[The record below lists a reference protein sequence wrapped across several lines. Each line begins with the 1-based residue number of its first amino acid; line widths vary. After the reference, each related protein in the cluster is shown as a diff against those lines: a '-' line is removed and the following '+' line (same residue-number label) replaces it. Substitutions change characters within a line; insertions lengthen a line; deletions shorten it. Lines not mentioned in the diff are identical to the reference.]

1 MDLLSLW
8 EKMLANLK
16 QVLPKEIFTN
26 WFEGNI
32 IPYSYSEEENL
43 LILDTMTNFLRDYV
57 SKKYT
62 DVLETI
68 AEEVIG
74 HKTRVQLITSQEK
87 TPTHDKTEAV
97 AETITLPP
105 KPGTTS
111 HVGKPAQAVPT
122 EWVQPELPMN
132 DTMPA
137 IKDAAPLSLTTE
149 SSPYNNN
156 LNKDYTFDNFI
167 VGNSNRVA
175 TAVAKSIA
183 AAPAQKWNP
192 FYIYGDSGL
201 GKTHLMHAI
210 GHELLKNFPN
220 MRLLCITSEDFVN
233 EFIQCIQDQNTESFR
248 RRYRNVDVLFVDDI
262 QFLGRGE
269 KESSKEEFFHIRV
282 LLEALQTKS
291 NVTLPLVKHAISYI
305 TDAQDEKK
313 YITIDEI
320 TTYIC
325 QHYNINYKELMGKK
339 KTKDIALPRQIAMY
353 MCRELTGNTYPHIG
367 TAFNGRDHT
376 TVMHA
381 CTKIMERAKE
391 DRHFKEHIEKMMNE
405 IRGVD
410 N

>member
-105 KPGTTS
+105 KQSTPQAETVTAAN
-111 HVGKPAQAVPT
+111 VGKPAQAVPT

-132 DTMPA
+132 DAMPA

-192 FYIYGDSGL
+192 FYIYGDS
-201 GKTHLMHAI
+201 ASARPI
-210 GHELLKNFPN
+210 
-220 MRLLCITSEDFVN
+220 
-233 EFIQCIQDQNTESFR
+233 
-248 RRYRNVDVLFVDDI
+248 
-262 QFLGRGE
+262 
-269 KESSKEEFFHIRV
+269 
-282 LLEALQTKS
+282 
-291 NVTLPLVKHAISYI
+291 
-305 TDAQDEKK
+305 
-313 YITIDEI
+313 
-320 TTYIC
+320 
-325 QHYNINYKELMGKK
+325 
-339 KTKDIALPRQIAMY
+339 
-353 MCRELTGNTYPHIG
+353 
-367 TAFNGRDHT
+367 
-376 TVMHA
+376 
-381 CTKIMERAKE
+381 
-391 DRHFKEHIEKMMNE
+391 
-405 IRGVD
+405 
-410 N
+410 

>member
-74 HKTRVQLITSQEK
+74 HKTRVQLITIQEK

-97 AETITLPP
+97 AAEPV
-105 KPGTTS
+105 TTS
-111 HVGKPAQAVPT
+111 NVGKPAQAVPT

-132 DTMPA
+132 DAMPA

-192 FYIYGDSGL
+192 FYI
-201 GKTHLMHAI
+201 T
-210 GHELLKNFPN
+210 
-220 MRLLCITSEDFVN
+220 
-233 EFIQCIQDQNTESFR
+233 
-248 RRYRNVDVLFVDDI
+248 
-262 QFLGRGE
+262 
-269 KESSKEEFFHIRV
+269 
-282 LLEALQTKS
+282 
-291 NVTLPLVKHAISYI
+291 
-305 TDAQDEKK
+305 
-313 YITIDEI
+313 
-320 TTYIC
+320 
-325 QHYNINYKELMGKK
+325 
-339 KTKDIALPRQIAMY
+339 
-353 MCRELTGNTYPHIG
+353 G
-367 TAFNGRDHT
+367 TAAWARP
-376 TVMHA
+376 
-381 CTKIMERAKE
+381 I
-391 DRHFKEHIEKMMNE
+391 
-405 IRGVD
+405 
-410 N
+410 

>member
-16 QVLPKEIFTN
+16 HVLPTEIFTN

-62 DVLETI
+62 DILETV
-68 AEEVIG
+68 AQDAIG
-74 HKTRVQLITSQEK
+74 RPTRVQLITSQEK
-87 TPTHDKTEAV
+87 KPAGESQSEAV
-97 AETITLPP
+97 AETITLP
-105 KPGTTS
+105 S
-111 HVGKPAQAVPT
+111 KPAATPAPTETVVPDTHSVPSRQT
-122 EWVQPELPMN
+122 EWVQPELPISDDN
-132 DTMPA
+132 TAPMPIVKEA
-137 IKDAAPLSLTTE
+137 VPVKPDET
-149 SSPYNNN
+149 PYNNN

-192 FYIYGDSGL
+192 FYIYGGSGL

-233 EFIQCIQDQNTESFR
+233 EFIQCIQDKNTESFR

-262 QFLGRGE
+262 QFLGRGD
-269 KESSKEEFFHIRV
+269 KESSKEEFFHTFNK
-282 LLEALQTKS
+282 L
-291 NVTLPLVKHAISYI
+291 Y
-305 TDAQDEKK
+305 QDKK
-313 YITIDEI
+313 
-320 TTYIC
+320 
-325 QHYNINYKELMGKK
+325 QM
-339 KTKDIALPRQIAMY
+339 
-353 MCRELTGNTYPHIG
+353 
-367 TAFNGRDHT
+367 
-376 TVMHA
+376 V
-381 CTKIMERAKE
+381 
-391 DRHFKEHIEKMMNE
+391 
-405 IRGVD
+405 
-410 N
+410 

>member
-1 MDLLSLW
+1 MIIVFPPFCVPLIPFIHNSGYTHIHFIWYTLCHAQFYAQIGRIIMDLLSLW

-62 DVLETI
+62 DILETV
-68 AEEVIG
+68 AQDAIG
-74 HKTRVQLITSQEK
+74 RPTRVQLITSQEK
-87 TPTHDKTEAV
+87 KPAGESQSEAV
-97 AETITLPP
+97 AETITLP
-105 KPGTTS
+105 S
-111 HVGKPAQAVPT
+111 KPAATPAPTETVVPDTHSVPSGQT
-122 EWVQPELPMN
+122 EWVQPELPISDDN
-132 DTMPA
+132 TAPMPIVKEA
-137 IKDAAPLSLTTE
+137 VPVKPDET
-149 SSPYNNN
+149 PYNNN

-192 FYIYGDSGL
+192 FYIYGGSGL

-233 EFIQCIQDQNTESFR
+233 EFIQCIQDKNTESFR

-262 QFLGRGE
+262 QFLGRGD
-269 KESSKEEFFHIRV
+269 KESSKEEFFHTFNKLYQDKKQMVFTSDRPPRDIKK
-282 LLEALQTKS
+282 LE
-291 NVTLPLVKHAISYI
+291 
-305 TDAQDEKK
+305 
-313 YITIDEI
+313 
-320 TTYIC
+320 
-325 QHYNINYKELMGKK
+325 
-339 KTKDIALPRQIAMY
+339 
-353 MCRELTGNTYPHIG
+353 
-367 TAFNGRDHT
+367 
-376 TVMHA
+376 
-381 CTKIMERAKE
+381 ERL
-391 DRHFKEHIEKMMNE
+391 R
-405 IRGVD
+405 
-410 N
+410 

>member
-87 TPTHDKTEAV
+87 TPDHDKTEAV

-105 KPGTTS
+105 KQSTPPVEAVTAPKAA
-111 HVGKPAQAVPT
+111 KPAPVVQT
-122 EWVQPELPMN
+122 EWVQPELPIT
-132 DTMPA
+132 DAMPA
-137 IKDAAPLSLTTE
+137 IKDAASLSLTTE

-183 AAPAQKWNP
+183 AAPAPKKWKS
-192 FYIYGDSGL
+192 FFHIYGDSGL

-210 GHELLKNFPN
+210 GHELLKNLSQYAPPVHYQR
-220 MRLLCITSEDFVN
+220 RL
-233 EFIQCIQDQNTESFR
+233 
-248 RRYRNVDVLFVDDI
+248 
-262 QFLGRGE
+262 
-269 KESSKEEFFHIRV
+269 
-282 LLEALQTKS
+282 
-291 NVTLPLVKHAISYI
+291 
-305 TDAQDEKK
+305 
-313 YITIDEI
+313 
-320 TTYIC
+320 
-325 QHYNINYKELMGKK
+325 
-339 KTKDIALPRQIAMY
+339 RQ
-353 MCRELTGNTYPHIG
+353 
-367 TAFNGRDHT
+367 
-376 TVMHA
+376 
-381 CTKIMERAKE
+381 
-391 DRHFKEHIEKMMNE
+391 
-405 IRGVD
+405 
-410 N
+410 

>member
-105 KPGTTS
+105 KQNTTPAEPVTTS

-210 GHELLKNFPN
+210 GHELLKKLPEYASL
-220 MRLLCITSEDFVN
+220 MHYQRRL
-233 EFIQCIQDQNTESFR
+233 
-248 RRYRNVDVLFVDDI
+248 
-262 QFLGRGE
+262 
-269 KESSKEEFFHIRV
+269 
-282 LLEALQTKS
+282 
-291 NVTLPLVKHAISYI
+291 
-305 TDAQDEKK
+305 
-313 YITIDEI
+313 
-320 TTYIC
+320 
-325 QHYNINYKELMGKK
+325 
-339 KTKDIALPRQIAMY
+339 RQ
-353 MCRELTGNTYPHIG
+353 
-367 TAFNGRDHT
+367 
-376 TVMHA
+376 
-381 CTKIMERAKE
+381 
-391 DRHFKEHIEKMMNE
+391 
-405 IRGVD
+405 
-410 N
+410 